1 MLDLNNDEIKEEGSS
16 GSFDPSK
23 IFGFSVI
30 EDNVIVKTLEG
41 VLVSGFDTG
50 ESSTGSKYF
59 DIKLTDSNGN
69 ESNMREYEPDASRD
83 DYARK
88 CKSQQTRLKH
98 ILTKFVPEGT
108 ALPAAATFPELW
120 DGIKN
125 MLTVNACNTKPV
137 RLKLVYNN
145 KGFLTVPPYVPFME
159 LMSVPTADS
168 KLNLNPGF
176 DALTRPEADTP
187 QEMMTDASTD
197 ESDESDDLP
206 F

>member
-1 MLDLNNDEIKEEGSS
+1 
-16 GSFDPSK
+16 
-23 IFGFSVI
+23 
-30 EDNVIVKTLEG
+30 
-41 VLVSGFDTG
+41 
-50 ESSTGSKYF
+50 
-59 DIKLTDSNGN
+59 
-69 ESNMREYEPDASRD
+69 
-83 DYARK
+83 
-88 CKSQQTRLKH
+88 
-98 ILTKFVPEGT
+98 
-108 ALPAAATFPELW
+108 
-120 DGIKN
+120 